1 MRWFLLLVLL
11 LPGCQTIGGV
21 EAGSFRAGFA
31 SSIADPRISEKS
43 LTMTNEQFSLFVE
56 KKAMSEQA
64 EEVCKVVAPELV
76 KLGKIAVMAGA
87 ASEGVCA
94 IGDVLGIGK
103 DDAEEVVEDIVEG
116 AVTEGPLQ

>member
-1 MRWFLLLVLL
+1 MRWFLFLVLL

-43 LTMTNEQFSLFVE
+43 LVMNDTSFSLLVE

-64 EEVCKVVAPELV
+64 EEVCKVVAPELI
-76 KLGKIAVMAGA
+76 KLGKIALVAGA
-87 ASEGVCA
+87 VSEGACA
-94 IGDVLGIGK
+94 IGEALGIGG
-103 DDAEEVVEDIVEG
+103 DDAEKIVDEIVEG
-116 AVTEGPLQ
+116 ASSGNPLP